1 MDKGNFEAEQPLARS
16 LVDQVRT
23 RTREL
28 RKRGVQVAH
37 LERNVVHARAALGE
51 EAADRGIGA
60 KRLEQFNATV
70 TDAERRRADTLLF
83 DCRAVLDLRA
93 EQSLVRRDRLVE
105 VFNGNT
111 EMMNTAR
118 VHAAD
123 ATARAE

>member
-93 EQSLVRRDRLVE
+93 EEALVRRECGVE
-105 VFNGNT
+105 VVDRHAEMVDPPRLHPGEAT
-111 EMMNTAR
+111 E
-118 VHAAD
+118 
-123 ATARAE
+123 RAS